1 MARDPVVYI
10 EDILQAAARARLFV
24 EGFSMEAF
32 AADLKTQYA
41 IVRALE
47 VIGEAAKRVPVDV
60 QAMAPEIPWRAMAGM
75 RDNLIHGYDE
85 VNLEVVWR
93 TVQDKVPE
101 IEEPLRRLLQQLKV
115 SGEEE

>member
-60 QAMAPEIPWRAMAGM
+60 Q
-75 RDNLIHGYDE
+75 
-85 VNLEVVWR
+85 
-93 TVQDKVPE
+93 DKVPE
-101 IEEPLRRLLQQLKV
+101 IEEPLRRLLQQLKI